1 MSAGGPVPESRL
13 EELETRL
20 AFQEDLIDNLDEVIA
35 RQDRELMELS
45 RRVKAL
51 ETRINDMAEAASLPG
66 GTAGHEVPP
75 HY

>member
-1 MSAGGPVPESRL
+1 MSAGGPLPESRL
-13 EELETRL
+13 EDLETRL
-20 AFQEDLIDNLDEVIA
+20 AFQDDLIDKLNEVIA

-45 RRVKAL
+45 RRLKAL
-51 ETRINDMAEAASLPG
+51 ETRMSDMAEAASLPG